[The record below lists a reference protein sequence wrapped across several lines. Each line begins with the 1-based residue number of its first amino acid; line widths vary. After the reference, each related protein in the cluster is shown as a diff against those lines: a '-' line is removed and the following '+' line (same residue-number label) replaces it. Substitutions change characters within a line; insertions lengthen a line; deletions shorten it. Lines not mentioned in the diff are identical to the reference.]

1 MEGVNETHLSLTHE
15 SVVIRKSSGLE
26 TQVLGPA
33 LLLTCCVT
41 LREPI
46 PLSGLRVPI
55 FKSWQASLSP
65 PALSSLSQLLFLS
78 TPMGQGF
85 KMCHL
90 T

>member
-1 MEGVNETHLSLTHE
+1 MEGVSKTHLSLTHE
-15 SVVIRKSSGLE
+15 SVVTRKSSGLE

-65 PALSSLSQLLFLS
+65 PS
-78 TPMGQGF
+78 TVVAVTATIPKHAYGAGV
-85 KMCHL
+85 
-90 T
+90 